1 MFLCNFNT
9 IIHTLHRSKLLKQN
23 NNNDDNKKK
32 SLKKNHYLRGESNPR
47 RLDYQSLTLTDWASE
62 WLNTSNF
69 NRDKSI
75 WYTELFRDPGHSSAL
90 GAKNENSVIVKVRQL
105 QTKTI
110 RFLSSQIL
118 FLLTII
124 SGFLHCLTLD

>member
-1 MFLCNFNT
+1 MIKKKSF
-9 IIHTLHRSKLLKQN
+9 
-23 NNNDDNKKK
+23 KKK
-32 SLKKNHYLRGESNPR
+32 SLLEGESNPR

-62 WLNTSNF
+62 RLTTSNF
-69 NRDKSI
+69 NWVKSI
-75 WYTELFRDPGHSSAL
+75 WYTELFRDPGHGTAL

-110 RFLSSQIL
+110 PYLSSQIL

-124 SGFLHCLTLD
+124 SGFLACLTLD